1 MSETKRQQHFN
12 NKKVRK
18 PKATKKTTM
27 SDIKY
32 DLLKIIEPYNG
43 VITSSDDDAHQKKL
57 RKLFNAYLEDRKT
70 SKTIYEFSIDPVVN
84 ETSITYE
91 MAISLEQNRRPKK
104 LKIHVGLFSH
114 PWINKKE
121 ENAETT

>member
-1 MSETKRQQHFN
+1 MSEVKKQYNKRI
-12 NKKVRK
+12 RK

-32 DLLKIIEPYNG
+32 DLLKIMEPYNG
-43 VITSSDDDAHQKKL
+43 IITSSDDDSNQKKL
-57 RKLFNAYLEDRKT
+57 KKLFNAYLEDRKI

-114 PWINKKE
+114 PWIGNKE
-121 ENAETT
+121 ENV